1 MPYAVE
7 NAIYQWQ
14 DGERRVREA
23 PERERVELERAADAV
38 LDELRRRLGS
48 SFVLDELADF
58 YAAGTEWGEDIAGRR
73 VPAGQASAV
82 VDAAFARYAREA
94 RNYAGGRA
102 RERHDRP

>member
-1 MPYAVE
+1 VPYTVE
-7 NAIYQWQ
+7 NALYQWEE
-14 DGERRVREA
+14 GERTVRDS
-23 PERERVELERAADAV
+23 PDSERAELDRGVEAV

-58 YAAGTEWGEDIAGRR
+58 YARGTEWGEDISARR